1 MATLLFFDQGHRYM
15 LDGEQLPSVSELCR
29 FISREIYGDV
39 QQYNLDRAAE
49 RGTAVH
55 KATEAL
61 DKFGA
66 VDVQDDILP
75 YVQAYLQFR
84 KDHKVEW
91 EKIEWATHHPA
102 DKYAGTVDRVGIVDG
117 EKTLLDIKTS
127 YTIHTPLCAAQLNLY
142 RRMLEAN
149 GIEVEAL
156 YILHLK
162 KDGTYK
168 LKPFEFDDKVP
179 EAVLTLHN
187 LLKKKKRGR
196 KDAGT

>member
-1 MATLLFFDQGHRYM
+1 MATLLFFDDGHRYT
-15 LDGEQLPSVSELCR
+15 LDGEELPSVSELCR
-29 FISREIYGDV
+29 FISREIYTDV
-39 QQYNLDRAAE
+39 RQYNLDRAAD

-61 DKFGA
+61 DKYGS

-84 KDHKVEW
+84 RDHKVEW
-91 EKIEWATHHPA
+91 EKIEWATHHPV
-102 DKYAGTVDRVGIVDG
+102 DDYAGTVDRVGTINGVRAI
-117 EKTLLDIKTS
+117 LDIKTS
-127 YTIHTPLCAAQLNLY
+127 YTIHTPMCAAQLNLY

-149 GIEVEAL
+149 GVTVEAL

-179 EAVLTLHN
+179 EALLTLHRA
-187 LLKKKKRGR
+187 LEKKKRR
-196 KDAGT
+196 KKNDD

>member
-15 LDGEQLPSVSELCR
+15 LDGEELPSVSELCR
-29 FISREIYGDV
+29 FISREIYSDI
-39 QQYNLDRAAE
+39 QQYNMDRAAE

-61 DKFGA
+61 DKFGS

-91 EKIEWATHHPA
+91 EKIEWASHHPV
-102 DKYAGTVDRVGIVDG
+102 DRYAGTIDRMGTVDG
-117 EKTLLDIKTS
+117 KKALLDIKTS

-142 RRMLEAN
+142 RRMLESN
-149 GIEVEAL
+149 GVKVDVL

-187 LLKKKKRGR
+187 LLKKKTRRK
-196 KDAGT
+196 KDA